1 MGMRSCRT
9 AFRTY
14 AQSNGSRDC
23 DVTGGACVTV
33 TTNRSSTCFNRR
45 ERVHQSLQP
54 RKRGVGSILT
64 VPPRPGY

>member
-1 MGMRSCRT
+1 MGMRSCRA

-45 ERVHQSLQP
+45 QRVHQALHPPGISHPPIRISSL
-54 RKRGVGSILT
+54 RSEV
-64 VPPRPGY
+64 